1 MVDHLS
7 AVTAGM
13 IIQTD
18 MATLGPGLR
27 FTQHRPGTTRP
38 VGSVAAHS

>member
-13 IIQTD
+13 IVQTD
-18 MATLGPGLR
+18 MATLGLGLR
-27 FTQHRPGTTRP
+27 FH
-38 VGSVAAHS
+38 AARARHDETGW

>member
-13 IIQTD
+13 IVQTD
-18 MATLGPGLR
+18 MATPGPPLR
-27 FTQHRPGTTRP
+27 FTQFWPDTTRP
-38 VGSVAAHS
+38 VGNVAAR